1 MIDLLLV
8 NPKERG
14 TPFELIPPLGLAYI
28 AAHARAGGFSVK
40 LLDYEVEQQPLE
52 KHLAELQ
59 PRVVGI
65 SGTTHTRYQSFDI
78 ARRVKCFSSE
88 IRTVFGGVHAS
99 FTGRDTLAH
108 VPDIDIVVRGEGE
121 ESMTVILRTLRTG
134 PAELTRVPG
143 LLFRQNRGIVETG
156 PPVRIQHLDSL
167 PGPAWDL
174 LAMNRYALRMEFL
187 NKRGIAFIS
196 SRGCTMQ
203 CTFCSASAMYGHDV
217 TCHSAGYVLDQVQL
231 LMDKYGYE
239 GIRFFDSTI
248 TLRRP
253 HIEGICAEI
262 ERRGL
267 SFPWECEIR
276 VGTVDLPLLE
286 RMQRAGCY
294 YVDFGIESASQRV
307 LDAMCKG
314 FRLERAEELLGWCA
328 DLGLKTKV
336 FFSMGHIAETM
347 ADVEQTFRFVEKHRK
362 RISTLACGAGVRI
375 YPGTHLETYAREHGL
390 LPAGFSWSEEYSD
403 PRLVDLSQ
411 DPSIPLLLQP
421 ELGVDELSAIR
432 LRIIRQRFGG
442 WAGVKTLLGKL
453 FQRASWRKFGAAVRL
468 YLRRLFAPGSA
479 R

>member
-8 NPKERG
+8 NPKDRG

-28 AAHARAGGFSVK
+28 AACARAGGFSVK
-40 LLDYEVEQQPLE
+40 LFDYEVEQQPLE

-78 ARRVKCFSSE
+78 ARRVKRFSSE
-88 IRTVFGGVHAS
+88 IKTVFGGVHAS

-108 VPDIDIVVRGEGE
+108 VPDVDIVVRGEGE
-121 ESMTVILRTLRTG
+121 ESMTAILRTLKAG
-134 PAELTRVPG
+134 QGELAHIPG
-143 LLFRQNRGIVETG
+143 LLFRENGGIVETG
-156 PPVRIQHLDSL
+156 PPVRIQDIDVL

-174 LAMNRYALRMEFL
+174 LAMNRYALKMEFL

-217 TCHSAGYVLDQVQL
+217 TCHSPVYVLDQLQVL
-231 LMDKYGYE
+231 IEKYGYE

-248 TLRRP
+248 TLRRS
-253 HIEGICAEI
+253 HVEGICAEI

-267 SFPWECEIR
+267 TFPWECEIR
-276 VGTVDLPLLE
+276 VGTVDRPLLE
-286 RMQRAGCY
+286 RMRRAGCY

-307 LDAMCKG
+307 LDTMCKG
-314 FRLERAEELLGWCA
+314 FRLERAEELLNWCE

-336 FFSMGHIAETM
+336 FFSIGHIGETM
-347 ADVEQTFRFVEKHRK
+347 ADVEQTFRFIEQHRR

-375 YPGTHLETYAREHGL
+375 YPGTYLETYAREQGL
-390 LPAGFSWSEEYSD
+390 LPPDFSWSEIYSD

-421 ELGVDELSAIR
+421 GLGVNELSAIR
-432 LRIIRQRFGG
+432 LRIIGQRFRG
-442 WAGVKTLLGKL
+442 WAGVKALLGKL
-453 FQRASWRKFGAAVRL
+453 FQRQSWSKLGAAVRL
-468 YLRRLFAPGSA
+468 CLMRVTTRSA
-479 R
+479 H